1 MWSSLPFLGREPCSL
16 LSPVGS
22 QSTWP
27 IESTSTQWLTGR
39 REYGREK
46 KIIMARYWMH
56 PLKLNLK
63 WEWNISLL
71 LYLRQLSEGLCKS
84 ASQSPESD
92 ESGKRAIWKISLS
105 KTIRKCPFSF
115 SLERKGNQ
123 IITVLA
129 NIWPVE
135 QRRKKNCPH

>member
-1 MWSSLPFLGREPCSL
+1 MWSSLPFLVREPCSL

-39 REYGREK
+39 REYGRK
-46 KIIMARYWMH
+46 KIIIIIKACYWMH

-63 WEWNISLL
+63 WERNISLL
-71 LYLRQLSEGLCKS
+71 LYLQQLLEGLCKS

-92 ESGKRAIWKISLS
+92 ESGKRAICKISLS
-105 KTIRKCPFSF
+105 KARKCPFSF
-115 SLERKGNQ
+115 SLETKGNQ
-123 IITVLA
+123 IISVLA
-129 NIWPVE
+129 NIWLV
-135 QRRKKNCPH
+135 